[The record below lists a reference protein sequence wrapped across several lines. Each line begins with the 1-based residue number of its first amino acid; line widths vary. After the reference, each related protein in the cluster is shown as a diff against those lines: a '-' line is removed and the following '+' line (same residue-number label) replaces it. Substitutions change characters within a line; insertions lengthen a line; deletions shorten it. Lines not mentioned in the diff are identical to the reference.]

1 MDLSNIKDKTLDLLG
16 KLKSTKTGWT
26 IIVAVI
32 VIAVYLLFPEQAN
45 NILDAI
51 FNYASE
57 TNGQ

>member
-1 MDLSNIKDKTLDLLG
+1 MDLSSIKDKALGLLG

-26 IIVAVI
+26 IIVALIVI
-32 VIAVYLLFPEQAN
+32 VVYLLFPDQAN

-57 TNGQ
+57 K